1 MIERAKARSQV
12 KRLSMLLGFPRDSE
26 EAMTD
31 LIDAVQCA
39 ATDKQAEDCIAAF
52 LDTSEADSRC
62 PSLAP
67 GASPMDL
74 RSSGRQQAARG
85 GMSALQGNW
94 VLDRG
99 ARRADGR
106 EGLRMPEDD
115 RMTEQFLAQHEAR
128 RKARQGYE
136 NHQVGRHGR

>member
-26 EAMTD
+26 DAMTD

-62 PSLAP
+62 PLAP
-67 GASPMDL
+67 ALRRWIYDHQDASKQRVAGCPHCKGTGYL
-74 RSSGRQQAARG
+74 IVERG
-85 GMSALQGNW
+85 GLT
-94 VLDRG
+94 G
-99 ARRADGR
+99 AKDCECRK
-106 EGLRMPEDD
+106 
-115 RMTEQFLAQHEAR
+115 MTA
-128 RKARQGYE
+128 
-136 NHQVGRHGR
+136 